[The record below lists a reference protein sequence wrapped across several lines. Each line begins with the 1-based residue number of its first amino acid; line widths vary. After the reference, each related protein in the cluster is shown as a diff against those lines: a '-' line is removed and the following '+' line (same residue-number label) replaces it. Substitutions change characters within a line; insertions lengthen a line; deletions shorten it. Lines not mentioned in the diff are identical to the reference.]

1 MCSLSQCLRN
11 WMTGCC
17 VKACGGLR
25 GREVHSM
32 KCTCVFLN
40 YFSAVHG
47 ELPNDSNLLGL
58 DFLICLNLVVS
69 TMNNRTQFQWWF
81 LRGGIPKIKLCNCPL
96 QKYSNSLSIW
106 YEFDRFP
113 LCPVFPYPTFSLLFR
128 EMQFSHCDS
137 LFDLDFLFPLC
148 LCQLKHASGCA
159 YDIFSEIH
167 CVRDGDR
174 LPHCFSCLLSSLLYN
189 PTLSLLWSLCV
200 WHFLK
205 RSFIHLGYFNV

>member
-1 MCSLSQCLRN
+1 MFEKLNDRMLCESVWGAAGEGSAFDEMYLCFLELFFCSSWRTSQ
-11 WMTGCC
+11 
-17 VKACGGLR
+17 
-25 GREVHSM
+25 
-32 KCTCVFLN
+32 
-40 YFSAVHG
+40 Y
-47 ELPNDSNLLGL
+47 DSNLLGL